1 MFLLDIPY
9 YRAKEEVIKT
19 NEIVYRNPGEGAI
32 DFAKH
37 FTSDLTSDDALHII
51 RKLLKG
57 RMHDKTDKRI
67 KRCAYCGYYYRD
79 KTRPNNSKTCCS
91 KCKVDLDTLRRA
103 IMRADKAL
111 LNPKKPKNERGHVW
125 WLEYPFYVQEY
136 EMLKHT
142 WKYEAPYSPNKITA
156 IHAAKQRDGIIGGK
170 RKSKRIVPYSGRDE
184 AVD

>member
-1 MFLLDIPY
+1 M
-9 YRAKEEVIKT
+9 KT
-19 NEIVYRNPGEGAI
+19 NEIIYRNPGEGAI

-37 FTSDLTSDDALHII
+37 FISDLTSDEALHIL
-51 RKLLKG
+51 RQLLKG
-57 RMHDKTDKRI
+57 RLHDKTEKRI

-103 IMRADKAL
+103 IIRADKAL
-111 LNPKKPKNERGHVW
+111 LNPKKTKKEKGHVW

-136 EMLKHT
+136 EMLKRT

-156 IHAAKQRDGIIGGK
+156 IHAAKQRDGMIGGK
-170 RKSKRIVPYSGRDE
+170 RKSKRAVPYSGRDE
-184 AVD
+184 EVD

>member
-1 MFLLDIPY
+1 MDIPQ
-9 YRAKEEVIKT
+9 YRKLKEVIKT
-19 NEIVYRNPGEGAI
+19 NEIIYREPGEGAI

-37 FTSDLTSDDALHII
+37 FTSNLTSEEALHII
-51 RKLLKG
+51 RQLLKG
-57 RMHDKTDKRI
+57 RLHDKTDKRI

-91 KCKVDLDTLRRA
+91 KCKMDLDTLRRA
-103 IMRADKAL
+103 IIRADKAL
-111 LNPKKPKNERGHVW
+111 LNPKIAKRDTCHVW

-170 RKSKRIVPYSGRDE
+170 RKSTRAVPYSGRDE
-184 AVD
+184 EVD